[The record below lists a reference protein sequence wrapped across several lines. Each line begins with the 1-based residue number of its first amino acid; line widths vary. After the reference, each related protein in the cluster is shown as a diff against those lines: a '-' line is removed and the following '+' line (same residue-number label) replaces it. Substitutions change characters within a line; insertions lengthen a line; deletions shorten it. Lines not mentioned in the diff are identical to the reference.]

1 MNKITIKPVESEELK
16 VNVKTV
22 PLNPVQIIG
31 ETTFSAYHSKVWAEG
46 SDEEVAK
53 LGGEHSSKGWSE
65 VTKGIAEQAEQDI
78 SEQTAKSIEEIK
90 EQENLSLT
98 NITNQEQ
105 ESLQNLRNQE
115 TDSIANIVE
124 QEATS
129 ISNVI
134 EQEQESVEK
143 VETEG
148 SEQVALATEQ
158 ANIATTKAEESSVSA
173 DSAEIYKN
181 RCEEI
186 FQRIGT
192 AIKIKGRVDRLED
205 LPMVGNLD
213 GDAYL
218 VGAEGLTSYPE
229 YYWYQNHWEYLGTSG
244 GGGTWGTITGD
255 ITTQT
260 DLQDALSTKLEN
272 TALDDSSLTIKGN
285 PSTAKYSVNIG
296 NQSKAALSSVS
307 VGNISTCEGNSS
319 IAIGFNSK
327 ANYSNSIAVGAYTT
341 CNGTNSIQIGH
352 GGTNNENNSFY
363 VGFSN
368 SNYKLLDS
376 TGKIPSD
383 RIQDIYQEKL
393 DITLLEGA
401 TI

>member
-22 PLNPVQIIG
+22 PLNPVQVIG
-31 ETTFSAYHSKVWAEG
+31 ETTFNAYHSKIWAEG

-53 LGGEHSSKGWSE
+53 LGGEHSSRGWSE

-148 SEQVALATEQ
+148 SEQVALAAEQ
-158 ANIATTKAEESSVSA
+158 ANEAKLSEENAEQYAESAMSSELAAEE
-173 DSAEIYKN
+173 YKN

-218 VGAEGLTSYPE
+218 VGAEGLDSYPE
-229 YYWYQNHWEYLGTSG
+229 YYWYQNHWEFLGTSG
-244 GGGTWGTITGD
+244 GSGTWGTITGD
-255 ITTQT
+255 ITAQT
-260 DLQDALSTKLEN
+260 DLKNALDSKQPIGNYALKSELPTIAAANKPGLVAGGNWLTVNQSTGKMECGQLTKEQYNSALGYTFISKTTLENRIVDKQDALN
-272 TALDDSSLTIKGN
+272 
-285 PSTAKYSVNIG
+285 
-296 NQSKAALSSVS
+296 
-307 VGNISTCEGNSS
+307 
-319 IAIGFNSK
+319 
-327 ANYSNSIAVGAYTT
+327 
-341 CNGTNSIQIGH
+341 
-352 GGTNNENNSFY
+352 
-363 VGFSN
+363 
-368 SNYKLLDS
+368 
-376 TGKIPSD
+376 
-383 RIQDIYQEKL
+383 
-393 DITLLEGA
+393 ITLLEGA